1 MSLIEVVILGLVAI
15 FGIAIGLWVFWKVVD
30 TAIGTVKILSWVLA
44 FAIIIA
50 VIYFGWL
57 NIDDATARN
66 F

>member
-1 MSLIEVVILGLVAI
+1 MELIILGLVAI

-50 VIYFGWL
+50 VIYYGWL
-57 NIDDATARN
+57 NFADATASN